1 MLFNRLNTLLAERRI
16 SGSRLSIETKI
27 AQSTISKI
35 TTNKSKQI
43 DYKTLNTICNFLKIQ
58 PNDFFEYSP
67 YDFEIELLN
76 GDSFF
81 IQVLEYSEKKYT
93 FESTLQ
99 STCFIDDINMGS
111 VFEILHRTKECNDI
125 KIEFETKIDN
135 EMNKIF
141 NSLSPILL
149 SYLKSE
155 INSVLEEKIHAHAS
169 YRINKDI
176 FVATSNTDIDLINN
190 KIKGYIYLIH
200 E

>member
-1 MLFNRLNTLLAERRI
+1 MLINRLNTLLAERRI

-35 TTNKSKQI
+35 TSNKSKQI

-58 PNDFFEYSP
+58 PNDFYEYSP
-67 YDFEIELLN
+67 YDFEIELLD

-99 STCFIDDINMGS
+99 STCFIDDIKMGS
-111 VFEILHRTKECNDI
+111 IFELLHRTNECNDI
-125 KIEFETKIDN
+125 KIEFETEIDN

-155 INSVLEEKIHAHAS
+155 INSVLEEKIHAQAS

>member
-67 YDFEIELLN
+67 YDFEIKLLN

-81 IQVLEYSEKKYT
+81 IQVLEYSEKKYI

-111 VFEILHRTKECNDI
+111 IFEIIHKTKKCNDI
-125 KIEFETKIDN
+125 KIDFETEIDN
-135 EMNKIF
+135 EINKIF

-155 INSVLEEKIHAHAS
+155 INSVLEEIIHTHAS